1 MNRYETLIVGST
13 MLLLLIGIYAVY
25 SASGPIAYLQHNGDV
40 GYFFRRQVM
49 ALGIGIAGF
58 LTLWRLNYN
67 VIIELSP
74 VLFGVN
80 IVMLVALFGFGTGRC
95 GVNRWLPLG
104 NGLYIQPSLI
114 TLVTVPLFISYIR
127 KKNRSNSQSAS
138 KAEWIALGVLG
149 VLFLLIAFEPDLS
162 MAFVVAVVTMVV
174 MFVGGFSIKRLL
186 LIAFIIGITGL
197 IFTFVER
204 YRVERITSFVD
215 PWGNRSGT
223 GYQSVQALISIG
235 SGGFFGKGLCHGMQK
250 FFYLPAP
257 HTDFVYPVI
266 AEELGLWG
274 CTIVLLGFVVLIGAG
289 MKAAI
294 RSGSIVSA
302 IVGTGMVSIIAIP
315 AIVNL
320 GMATG
325 LLPVVGVPLPFIS
338 YSGTGLVVAL
348 SGMGILASIARI
360 GDRYADDVLGEVG
373 AFDYNGVEL

>member
-1 MNRYETLIVGST
+1 M
-13 MLLLLIGIYAVY
+13 
-25 SASGPIAYLQHNGDV
+25 
-40 GYFFRRQVM
+40 
-49 ALGIGIAGF
+49 
-58 LTLWRLNYN
+58 
-67 VIIELSP
+67 
-74 VLFGVN
+74 
-80 IVMLVALFGFGTGRC
+80 
-95 GVNRWLPLG
+95 
-104 NGLYIQPSLI
+104 
-114 TLVTVPLFISYIR
+114 FISYIR
-127 KKNRSNSQSAS
+127 KKSRSNSQSAS
-138 KAEWIALGVLG
+138 KAEWIALGVLS